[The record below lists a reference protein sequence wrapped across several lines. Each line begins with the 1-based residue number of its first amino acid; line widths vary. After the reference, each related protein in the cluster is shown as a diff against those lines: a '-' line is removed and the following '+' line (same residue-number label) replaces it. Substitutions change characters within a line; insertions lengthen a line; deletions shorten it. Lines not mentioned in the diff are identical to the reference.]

1 MVCFSLR
8 PDVPVFYSETVKEAA
23 MKDNAQAMVMA
34 SFTADS
40 LALGAHWIYNTNVI
54 DRKVGRVEKLL
65 KPIVKSWHPTKERG
79 EFTHYGDQT
88 LVLLE
93 SVARRGQFDIDD
105 FAAAWRRFF
114 KDYDGYIDK
123 STTATLENF
132 AAGKSPMEAGA
143 DSEETGA
150 TDLGGAARIAP
161 LGYLYR
167 NDPDRFLDAA
177 RRQTIMTHNHPVTI
191 ASALFFAHVAISVLG
206 GESPVAAI
214 RTAAGRPYENA
225 PIAEWVNQGLDS
237 IADDTR
243 KTIIEFGQMCEIEA
257 SFPATIHLIAKYEN
271 DLRAAL
277 IENVMAGGDSSAR
290 GLMTGMVL
298 GAYLGPAAIPGDWLA
313 DLKARGRITALLAEI
328 DRNAQ
333 PPDA

>member
-1 MVCFSLR
+1 MQ
-8 PDVPVFYSETVKEAA
+8 
-23 MKDNAQAMVMA
+23 DNAQAMVMA

-40 LALGAHWIYNTNVI
+40 LALGVHWIYNTNVI

-93 SVARRGQFDIDD
+93 SLARRGQFDIDD
-105 FAAAWRRFF
+105 FATVWRRFF

-123 STTATLENF
+123 STTATMENF
-132 AAGKSPMEAGA
+132 AAGKGPLEAGA

-167 NDPDRFLDAA
+167 NDPDGFLDAA

-191 ASALFFAHVAISVLG
+191 ASALFFARVTIAVLSDK
-206 GESPVAAI
+206 SPLAAI
-214 RTAAGRPYENA
+214 QAAAGIPYENA
-225 PIAEWVNQGLDS
+225 PVSEWVEQGLDS
-237 IADDTR
+237 ISGDTR
-243 KTIIEFGQMCEIEA
+243 KTIIKFGQMCEIEA

-271 DLRAAL
+271 DLREAL
-277 IENVMAGGDSSAR
+277 VENVMAGGDSSAR

-313 DLKARGRITALLAEI
+313 DLKARERIAARLAEI
-328 DRNAQ
+328 DRKTQ
-333 PPDA
+333 LPHT